1 MKNDRKTMIVE
12 FIKNNINSMPYSNSD
27 YEKMSDEISTKIDVP
42 KSKVMEILKGLKISR
57 LFYREGYI
65 YEVATNQCGRRGIL
79 VDGDIETA
87 RSIFVEDSESDVVL
101 MEKEVAEILGY
112 GEICTHW
119 EETKSVKLLAI

>member
-12 FIKNNINSMPYSNSD
+12 FVKNNINSMPYSNSD
-27 YEKMSDEISTKIDVP
+27 YEKLSDEISTKIDAP

-87 RSIFVEDSESDVVL
+87 RTIFVDDSESDVVL
-101 MEKEVAEILGY
+101 MDNEVAEILGY
-112 GEICTHW
+112 DNI
-119 EETKSVKLLAI
+119 KLVR